1 MKKTAIFISVLFLYS
16 FCFSQSSKNLKQFIR
31 GNIQDKI
38 SSIRNS
44 SQEENVSIS
53 LMALDFCLQN
63 KAVLEDD
70 RDLDALCLLSLL
82 SLPYNYTDSLS
93 QDEKAEFSEKI
104 LEIFNSFSDEN
115 VRIAVL
121 NKISSGKLD
130 SPSFVELLNSFLSD
144 DFQNFSQDFYKNLI
158 SASGEIGNEQTFKI
172 LFEKYRDDSYKS
184 FKSELK
190 EAIVKL
196 SDNSVKD
203 ITDIISSGNLS
214 DLRFIFETIV
224 QNEKKTQVFRS
235 QIAENILSASIYITE
250 DNSSL
255 NELIL
260 LQVEVMKFLA
270 ESKWTRGSDTIL
282 KFYNLAK
289 NEYTNGIMN
298 TSDFCIV
305 IKAVSETVPIKAVSL
320 FSDYL
325 IELNRQKENDAD
337 VQEEIVLALISALG
351 AIGDKNAFDSL
362 LSVTYYDYSD
372 EVINKARSAL
382 AGLKW

>member
-38 SSIRNS
+38 SSIRNA

-70 RDLDALCLLSLL
+70 RDLDVLCLLSLL

-158 SASGEIGNEQTFKI
+158 SASGEIGNEKTFKI
-172 LFEKYRDDSYKS
+172 LFEKYRDDSFKS

>member
-1 MKKTAIFISVLFLYS
+1 MKKIVIFISAFFLYS

-38 SSIRNS
+38 SSVRNA
-44 SQEENVSIS
+44 SQEESVQIS
-53 LMALDFCLQN
+53 LMAIDFCLQN
-63 KAVLEDD
+63 KTILEDD
-70 RDLDALCLLSLL
+70 RDLDALCLLSIL
-82 SLPYNYTDSLS
+82 SVPSNYTDSLS
-93 QDEKAEFSEKI
+93 QTEKSEFSQKI
-104 LEIFNSFSDEN
+104 FNIFNSFSDEN

-121 NKISSGKLD
+121 NKISSGTLN
-130 SPSFVELLNSFLSD
+130 SFAFVELLNSFLSD
-144 DFQNFSQDFYKNLI
+144 DFQNFSQDFYKALI
-158 SASGEIGNEQTFKI
+158 SASGEIGDEKTFKI
-172 LFEKYRDDSYKS
+172 LFEKYRDDSWKS
-184 FKSELK
+184 FKPELK

-203 ITDIISSGNLS
+203 ITDIISTGDLS

-224 QNEKKTQVFRS
+224 QNEKKSQVFRS

>member
-38 SSIRNS
+38 SSIRNA

-172 LFEKYRDDSYKS
+172 LFEKYRDDSCKS

-190 EAIVKL
+190 ESIVKL
-196 SDNSVKD
+196 SDNSVLPEH
-203 ITDIISSGNLS
+203 SLPVRGLS
-214 DLRFIFETIV
+214 P
-224 QNEKKTQVFRS
+224 
-235 QIAENILSASIYITE
+235 
-250 DNSSL
+250 
-255 NELIL
+255 
-260 LQVEVMKFLA
+260 LQ
-270 ESKWTRGSDTIL
+270 
-282 KFYNLAK
+282 
-289 NEYTNGIMN
+289 
-298 TSDFCIV
+298 
-305 IKAVSETVPIKAVSL
+305 P
-320 FSDYL
+320 
-325 IELNRQKENDAD
+325 
-337 VQEEIVLALISALG
+337 
-351 AIGDKNAFDSL
+351 
-362 LSVTYYDYSD
+362 
-372 EVINKARSAL
+372 
-382 AGLKW
+382 

>member
-38 SSIRNS
+38 SSIRNA

-70 RDLDALCLLSLL
+70 RDLDTLCLLSFL

-172 LFEKYRDDSYKS
+172 LFEKYRDDSFKS

>member
-38 SSIRNS
+38 SSIRNA

-158 SASGEIGNEQTFKI
+158 SASGEIGNEKTFKI

-190 EAIVKL
+190 ESIVKL

-235 QIAENILSASIYITE
+235 QIAENIRSASIYITE

-298 TSDFCIV
+298 TSDFCMFLYV
-305 IKAVSETVPIKAVSL
+305 
-320 FSDYL
+320 YL
-325 IELNRQKENDAD
+325 Q
-337 VQEEIVLALISALG
+337 
-351 AIGDKNAFDSL
+351 
-362 LSVTYYDYSD
+362 
-372 EVINKARSAL
+372 
-382 AGLKW
+382 

>member
-172 LFEKYRDDSYKS
+172 LFEKYRDDSFKS

>member
-214 DLRFIFETIV
+214 DLRFIFEIIV